1 MSDTTN
7 KNQILVT
14 GGAGFIG
21 SNLVER
27 LLKDG
32 CDVICLDNFNDY
44 YDPQIKR
51 RNIAPFLNV
60 EKFHV
65 VEADVR
71 DIGALKRVF
80 GEYEIQKVVHLAAQ
94 PGVRLSLLDPS
105 LYIDI
110 NYKGTLNLLE
120 MCKTKKIENI
130 VFASSSSVYGDT
142 KKIPFIEAGA
152 TSPISPYGVSKRAT
166 ELLCYTYNKLYHIP
180 VTMLRFFAVYGPRQ
194 RPDMAIYKFIKFI
207 DDNKEIIIYGNGE
220 SCRDYTYVTD
230 IIEGIILALKSNFD
244 FQIFNLGNS
253 NPVSLSHLIS
263 VISKCMKKTAKIKYI
278 PDQMGDPY
286 ITYADISKAK
296 ELLNYC
302 PKIKIDEGIARYVE
316 WCKYGQT

>member
-80 GEYEIQKVVHLAAQ
+80 GEYEIQKVV
-94 PGVRLSLLDPS
+94 
-105 LYIDI
+105 I
-110 NYKGTLNLLE
+110 
-120 MCKTKKIENI
+120 
-130 VFASSSSVYGDT
+130 
-142 KKIPFIEAGA
+142 
-152 TSPISPYGVSKRAT
+152 
-166 ELLCYTYNKLYHIP
+166 
-180 VTMLRFFAVYGPRQ
+180 LRRN
-194 RPDMAIYKFIKFI
+194 R
-207 DDNKEIIIYGNGE
+207 E
-220 SCRDYTYVTD
+220 
-230 IIEGIILALKSNFD
+230 
-244 FQIFNLGNS
+244 
-253 NPVSLSHLIS
+253 
-263 VISKCMKKTAKIKYI
+263 
-278 PDQMGDPY
+278 
-286 ITYADISKAK
+286 
-296 ELLNYC
+296 
-302 PKIKIDEGIARYVE
+302 
-316 WCKYGQT
+316 